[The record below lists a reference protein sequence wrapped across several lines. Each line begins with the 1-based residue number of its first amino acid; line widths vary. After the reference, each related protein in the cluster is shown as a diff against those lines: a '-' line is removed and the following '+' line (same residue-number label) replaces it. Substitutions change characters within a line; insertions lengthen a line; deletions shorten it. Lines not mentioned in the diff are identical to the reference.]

1 MLKTLKIGITGL
13 LLAGYVLTACSADSD
28 MSEPESGYRNYY
40 FNPETGSTTGDGSLE
55 RPFKFLAHMSS
66 LRLHPGDSVLLAAG
80 TTSPGSIVLKQV
92 QGTAENPIVI
102 STYQSGKTF
111 TGQRAIVDAKG
122 AANGILLQDCSFIE
136 VSGLQISGNA
146 GSMRMVDG
154 KMPDMKC
161 GVLVQTTESGTF
173 GNITLS
179 DLVIKD
185 IFYEEEGYVR
195 GKDEVRSANGT
206 QSYGWGI
213 RFINQT
219 EGALLQNLKV
229 EDCEISNVAH
239 TGLKFTGKG
248 KSIENISVLNNGV
261 TETGGPGIQM
271 SGVKGGIVNGNTVNH
286 SGSNND
292 SRKWGRGSGLWTW
305 GTDNVIIEHN
315 SFLNANGPGD
325 SAGCH
330 IDFNCKNVVVQYN
343 FSANNAGGFC
353 EILGNNHNCAY
364 RYNISVNDGWR
375 VKGQDGAFQEGKI
388 FWLSGY
394 VGSQQQP
401 KGPFSSYFYN
411 NTIYTR
417 QELVANFA
425 VAKSSSGVL
434 IANNIF
440 YIAGDSKLV
449 AGDQYQPEEIGS
461 TPIPNTIFEN
471 NLYLSD
477 SNWPSEVLIQDES
490 PMIGDPEFR
499 NPGGLTIGDYIPANP
514 ALVKDRGMKI
524 TKIPNDSIGLTIGL
538 DVQQDILGNT
548 LKGLPDMGAIE
559 LQ

>member
-1 MLKTLKIGITGL
+1 MLKTLKIGIASL
-13 LLAGYVLTACSADSD
+13 LLAGYAFTACSADTE
-28 MSEPESGYRNYY
+28 MSELKSGTQNYY
-40 FNPETGSTTGDGSLE
+40 FNPETGSTTGDGTLV
-55 RPFKFLAHMSS
+55 RPFKFLAHIST
-66 LRLHPGDSVLLAAG
+66 LRLNPGDSILLAAG

-92 QGTAENPIVI
+92 HGTAENPIVI
-102 STYQSGKTF
+102 SSYKPAKLSGN
-111 TGQRAIVDAKG
+111 QRAKIDAKG
-122 AANGILLQDCSFIE
+122 AANGILLENCSFIE

-146 GSMRMVDG
+146 GPVKMVDG
-154 KMPDMKC
+154 KIPDMKC
-161 GVLVQTTESGTF
+161 GVLVKTSEAGVF
-173 GNITLS
+173 GNISLS
-179 DLVIKD
+179 NLVVKD

-195 GKDEVRSANGT
+195 GQDEVRSANGT

-219 EGALLQNLKV
+219 DGALLQNLKV

-248 KSIENISVLNNGV
+248 KSIENISVLNNRV

-271 SGVKGGIVNGNTVNH
+271 SGVKGGIVNGNTVDH

-305 GTDNVIIEHN
+305 STDNVIIEHN

-330 IDFNCKNVVVQYN
+330 IDYNCKNVVVQYN

-375 VKGQDGAFQEGKI
+375 VKGQDGAFQEGKV

-394 VGSQQQP
+394 VGNQRQP
-401 KGPFSSYFYN
+401 NGPFNSYFYN
-411 NTIYTR
+411 NTIYTSP
-417 QELVANFA
+417 ELVANFA

-434 IANNIF
+434 IVNNIF

-477 SNWPSEVLIQDES
+477 SNWPQEVLIQDGS
-490 PMIGDPEFR
+490 PVIGNPEFR
-499 NPGGLTIGDYIPANP
+499 NPGGLKLEDYFPGNADLI
-514 ALVKDRGMKI
+514 KDRGMEI
-524 TKIPNDSIGLTIGL
+524 AKIPNDSIGLTIGL
-538 DVQQDILGNT
+538 DVQKDILGNA
-548 LKGLPDMGAIE
+548 LNGMPDLGAIE
-559 LQ
+559 IQ